1 MLKDEIL
8 IREDGLMDE
17 IYHFEN
23 EISKKDKSQKAIR
36 DLERQKKAT
45 EDLLKSNG
53 QIKDV
58 IQKKFNEREEKK
70 QDLSTELDNLNKRH
84 QKLKDRNEMLLMLIA
99 ERKATIAQG
108 AFLENKNYIL
118 VLIRKLYTIFKQ
130 AKVEVNVKLCLFF

>member
-1 MLKDEIL
+1 MG
-8 IREDGLMDE
+8 RENGLVDE
-17 IYHFEN
+17 IYRFEN
-23 EISKKDKSQKAIR
+23 ELSKKDRSEKSTR

-70 QDLSTELDNLNKRH
+70 QDLTTELDNLMKKQN
-84 QKLKDRNEMLLMLIA
+84 KLKDRTDMLSSLIT

-118 VLIRKLYTIFKQ
+118 VLIRKLYNIYKQ
-130 AKVEVNVKLCLFF
+130 AKVGQL

>member
-1 MLKDEIL
+1 LG
-8 IREDGLMDE
+8 RENGLVDE
-17 IYHFEN
+17 IYRFEN
-23 EISKKDKSQKAIR
+23 ELSKKDRSEKSTR

-70 QDLSTELDNLNKRH
+70 QDLTTELDNLMKKQN
-84 QKLKDRNEMLLMLIA
+84 KLKDRTDMLSSLIT

-118 VLIRKLYTIFKQ
+118 VLIRKLYNIYKQ
-130 AKVEVNVKLCLFF
+130 AKVGQL